1 MVVSIPLSQT
11 NTLLPCFANISLK
24 KIHILK
30 RVKVIC
36 SRNFHLRFFLRT
48 SMANT
53 SLLPLFLF
61 ERRSESFSDRWR
73 SFCIRKKR
81 SRSGRDCRFFTF
93 VHLFRRFFSIGY
105 WEKSIDFALSCKFQP
120 RFHFNSPLLHGLFFT
135 ATIAPLIPPTSFLSA
150 YFIDLPEPRS
160 F

>member
-1 MVVSIPLSQT
+1 
-11 NTLLPCFANISLK
+11 
-24 KIHILK
+24 
-30 RVKVIC
+30 
-36 SRNFHLRFFLRT
+36 
-48 SMANT
+48 MANS

-61 ERRSESFSDRWR
+61 ERRSESFSDRWQ

-93 VHLFRRFFSIGY
+93 VHLFRRFFSTGY

-135 ATIAPLIPPTSFLSA
+135 ATIARPVLFLRISSIYRNLDPFKFVWSSREYA
-150 YFIDLPEPRS
+150 YRMKMAQLVEAVNRVNCVVNALQRCS
-160 F
+160 